1 MFHKA
6 LWYQNYKQTRFII
19 WMILALFILHLPFQS
34 VLSME
39 TWKEREQ
46 QAQQVEDY
54 MYEIQAWDVL
64 EIFSQGFLPIL
75 LSISII
81 AFACLL
87 IGLERN
93 TRRNDFTFSL
103 PFKRKDLFLA
113 KWCYG
118 AASIATF
125 HIVNFLI
132 AYFIIYQS
140 EYYSALN
147 LVSSIEIF
155 WGPLLGFI
163 MFFTFALLIG
173 TIAGEMI
180 SQVVLSFVFGIFPL
194 GVFLLIQELIAVHFR
209 IHINSPTWLEYLT
222 PFMYVSNQP
231 ALLTTI
237 ISPIIF
243 TVLLLWLGVI
253 LYKRNKIEHNGEFL
267 IFKVLNPIFLIGISI
282 CLSLLGG
289 MIVSS
294 FAPWNANFLRIISYW
309 IGFTTFLL
317 FSLLIVNK
325 LLSMNITFR
334 GKA

>member
-6 LWYQNYKQTRFII
+6 LWYQNYKQTRIII
-19 WMILALFILHLPFQS
+19 WMILALFILHMPFQS
-34 VLSME
+34 ILSLE
-39 TWKEREQ
+39 SWQEREQ

-64 EIFSQGFLPIL
+64 EIFSQGVLPIL

-81 AFACLL
+81 ALACLL

-103 PFKRKDLFLA
+103 PFKRRDLFLA

-118 AASIATF
+118 TAIIAIF

-140 EYYSALN
+140 EYQLALN
-147 LVSSIEIF
+147 LVSTIEIF

-173 TIAGEMI
+173 TISGEMI

-194 GVFLLIQELIAVHFR
+194 GLFLLIQELINIHFR
-209 IHINSPTWLEYLT
+209 IHINSPTWLEYMT
-222 PFMYVSNQP
+222 PFMYVSNHP
-231 ALLTTI
+231 PLLTTI
-237 ISPIIF
+237 ILPVIF
-243 TVLLLWLGVI
+243 TGLLLWLGVY
-253 LYKRNKIEHNGEFL
+253 LYERNKIEHNGEFL
-267 IFKVLNPIFLIGISI
+267 IFKVLNPIFLIGITI

-289 MIVSS
+289 MIFSS
-294 FAPWNANFLRIISYW
+294 FAPWSADLLRIISYW
-309 IGFTTFLL
+309 IGFTTSLL

-325 LLSMNITFR
+325 LLSMNITFK